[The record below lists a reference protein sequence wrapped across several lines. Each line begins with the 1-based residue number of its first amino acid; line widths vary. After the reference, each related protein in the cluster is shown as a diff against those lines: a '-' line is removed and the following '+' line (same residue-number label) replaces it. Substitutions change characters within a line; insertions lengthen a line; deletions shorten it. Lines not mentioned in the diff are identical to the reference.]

1 MKKIYLLI
9 LLSLTF
15 IFSCNQDRFI
25 SSVKVP
31 VNEGTSG
38 GTSGGTGGTTGG
50 AIEFSDTNTLTNVV
64 VPATATINGT
74 LNISF
79 DYTTTAYRRIYVA
92 VKSADWGTE
101 YVSADIRDIGGAGNK
116 AISLD
121 LSGIA
126 AGTYNIAIEMVENE
140 DNYTSLSPQVGSWGT
155 LTIQ

>member
-1 MKKIYLLI
+1 MKKIYLLV

-31 VNEGTSG
+31 VAETVTDDSS
-38 GTSGGTGGTTGG
+38 TGTTSG

-79 DYTTTAYRRIYVA
+79 DYATTAYRRIYVA

-101 YVSADIRDIGGAGNK
+101 YVSADIRDIGGTGNK

-126 AGTYNIAIEMVENE
+126 AGTYNIAIEMVENV
-140 DNYTSLSPQVGSWGT
+140 DNYTSLSPQVGYWGT
-155 LTIQ
+155 VTIQ